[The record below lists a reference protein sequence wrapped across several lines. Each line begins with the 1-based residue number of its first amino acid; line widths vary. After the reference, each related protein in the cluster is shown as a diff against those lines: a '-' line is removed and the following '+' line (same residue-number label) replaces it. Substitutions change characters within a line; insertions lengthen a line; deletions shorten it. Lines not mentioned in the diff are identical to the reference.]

1 MHNPTGGGGEVV
13 QDIIHC
19 RRNKL
24 GRNYEESSTWG
35 KQSCQYVESGGEMHR
50 WNGDGGW
57 HSGAGREQTVC
68 ANIKCARVLQLLL
81 PK

>member
-1 MHNPTGGGGEVV
+1 MHNPTGGRDEVV
-13 QDIIHC
+13 EDIISC

-24 GRNYEESSTWG
+24 GRNDEGSSTWG
-35 KQSCQYVESGGEMHR
+35 KQKCQYVESGGEMHR
-50 WNGDGGW
+50 WSGDGGW

-68 ANIKCARVLQLLL
+68 ASITRARVPQLLL